1 MIRSVLAAVVSVT
14 LFITAAAAQENLMPH
29 NEKNW
34 KRLQSFRVWNI
45 IQALDLDATSEQG
58 LAVLAVIN
66 KYAEREREF
75 VLERTRLFLA
85 LRAELQTK
93 EPDEKN

>member
-45 IQALDLDATSEQG
+45 IQALCW
-58 LAVLAVIN
+58 
-66 KYAEREREF
+66 
-75 VLERTRLFLA
+75 
-85 LRAELQTK
+85 
-93 EPDEKN
+93 P